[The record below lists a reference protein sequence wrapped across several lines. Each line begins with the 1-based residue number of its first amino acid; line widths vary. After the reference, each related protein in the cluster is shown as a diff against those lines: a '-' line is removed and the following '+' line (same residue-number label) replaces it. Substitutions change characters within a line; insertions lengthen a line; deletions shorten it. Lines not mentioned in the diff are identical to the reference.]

1 MACGPDRASFFKFHP
16 NVLLRV
22 RHFKSC
28 AQGIF
33 PLFFSSL
40 HCARHVGFTTRSN
53 IVKQVQTHEAEG
65 TFTLCCK
72 WWNERFEDTLCWH
85 KQHQGWLFF
94 FCTFGLVLVDTMNVE
109 HKTFMT
115 REKIGCF
122 WVVQEIFFLPQK
134 MIDAKV

>member
-1 MACGPDRASFFKFHP
+1 MKLRARS
-16 NVLLRV
+16 
-22 RHFKSC
+22 HFVAS
-28 AQGIF
+28 G
-33 PLFFSSL
+33 
-40 HCARHVGFTTRSN
+40 GTRGSKIHYAGTSN
-53 IVKQVQTHEAEG
+53 IRDG
-65 TFTLCCK
+65 FS
-72 WWNERFEDTLCWH
+72 
-85 KQHQGWLFF
+85 F